1 MENQIPEEEKHE
13 RFDRLKALVEKQIA
27 VKNKQ
32 YVGTMQD
39 VLIEGK
45 SKTNETMLTGR
56 TDSNKV
62 VILEGTDDLIGK
74 IVSLRISSEHM
85 WYLKGEVV
93 NG

>member
-1 MENQIPEEEKHE
+1 M
-13 RFDRLKALVEKQIA
+13 
-27 VKNKQ
+27 KNKE
-32 YVGTMQD
+32 YIGTIQQ

-62 VILEGTDDLIGK
+62 VVLEGEDSLIGK
-74 IVSLRISSEHM
+74 NISLKIVSEHM

-93 NG
+93 EELN